1 MENTLLGC
9 TMGCNYACCCFDDEH
24 ADGEKGQEVGS
35 THGKFETI
43 G

>member
-1 MENTLLGC
+1 
-9 TMGCNYACCCFDDEH
+9 MGCNYAYCCFDDEH

-35 THGKFETI
+35 TQKKFETI